1 MASPPGSFSSLPN
14 PKKRASMSSQLSNA
28 KRPKVHPLRQ
38 TSFVAPNVNDSAVHS
53 ARSETGSMVSATSSR
68 MPGRGRGRP
77 RKSLPAQ
84 AINANENKSTAGD
97 GGSQVGGTKGGRG
110 GAKSVVS
117 GRGEGDDEQD
127 DEDDDENE
135 NEGEEMLEGEDEVAL
150 RRAEGERQQRLMG
163 AFDDDQ
169 ISRYSEFRKFT
180 LPKKDVRRIINQVMS
195 QSSTDKVVET
205 VRWTGKLFVGI
216 LIEGARDVQRE
227 YAQAYERTREA
238 EAHWRLAELAR
249 LKARKE
255 AGGMSEDQEALV
267 DRDITRLGKEKDMYI
282 PNPHRGG
289 LLPDHLREAL
299 RRYQADGESG
309 GAGFQGSSHNLLGVP
324 GSAPY
329 RVGSGVGRRL
339 FR

>member
-1 MASPPGSFSSLPN
+1 
-14 PKKRASMSSQLSNA
+14 
-28 KRPKVHPLRQ
+28 
-38 TSFVAPNVNDSAVHS
+38 
-53 ARSETGSMVSATSSR
+53 MVSATSSR
-68 MPGRGRGRP
+68 IPGRGRGRP

-84 AINANENKSTAGD
+84 AINASENKSTVGD
-97 GGSQVGGTKGGRG
+97 GGSQVGGAKGARG

-117 GRGEGDDEQD
+117 ARGDGDDEQD

-135 NEGEEMLEGEDEVAL
+135 NEGEELEMEGEDEVAL

-169 ISRYSEFRKFT
+169 VSRYSEFRKFT

-227 YAQAYERTREA
+227 YAHAYERTREV
-238 EAHWRLAELAR
+238 EKQWRLDELAR
-249 LKARKE
+249 LKAKKE
-255 AGGMSEDQEALV
+255 AGEVTEDQKALV
-267 DRDITRLGKEKDMYI
+267 DRDITRLEKEKDQYI
-282 PNPHRGG
+282 PNPHKGG

-324 GSAPY
+324 GSAAY